1 MVIIN
6 RGKGAENFDIIILSE
21 LFICELGILEIL
33 SNFQESYV
41 TKAS

>member
-6 RGKGAENFDIIILSE
+6 RGKGAEHFDIILNA